1 MQSIAFLMRESNM
14 TYNEV
19 LELPYYTFFAL
30 LKQFVMFNLMQNEE
44 YAKELKRYEKLKN
57 TEPELNKLRKLQSYK
72 AR

>member
-1 MQSIAFLMRESNM
+1 M

-19 LELPYYTFFAL
+19 LELPYYNFFAL

-57 TEPELNKLRKLQSYK
+57 TEPELNKLRKLQGYK

>member
-19 LELPYYTFFAL
+19 LELPYYNFFAL

-57 TEPELNKLRKLQSYK
+57 TEPELNKLRKLQGYK